1 MPAIDVEKLI
11 LRSMKTKP
19 FWISTGILV
28 ALAIIIKLFSASAA
42 RVEAGYATGIYPG
55 ISSFFRLV
63 FGWLPFSFGDILF
76 GAAGLWLLWKL
87 VAGIKAVVKRK
98 VTRQSFFA
106 GLRKA
111 IVIVLTVN
119 VVFNSFWGIN
129 YNRQGIVKQLDLKK
143 DTISYEDLK
152 IVTALL
158 IEKVN
163 ASKKY
168 LINNHIEYPSNK
180 ELFKKVEMAY
190 ATTQQQLPF
199 LKYTPASIKP
209 SMWGW
214 LGNYTGF
221 TGYYNPFTGEAQINT
236 TVPKFLQPFVACHEV
251 GHQLGYAK
259 EEEANSVGY
268 LAALHSGDSLLLYS
282 TYFDLYVYTNRQLR
296 FQFFMHH
303 DSLLAKDFAQRL
315 LPEVKSDL
323 KEVSD
328 FYRRHRNPVEPV
340 VRKGYGLYLKSNNQ
354 PKGIQSYDDVTSFI
368 IAYYKKFGQL

>member
-1 MPAIDVEKLI
+1 
-11 LRSMKTKP
+11 MKTKP
-19 FWISTGILV
+19 FWISAGILV
-28 ALAIIIKLFSASAA
+28 GLAIIIKLFSASAG
-42 RVEAGYATGIYPG
+42 RVEAGYATGLYPY
-55 ISSFFRLV
+55 ISSFFRML
-63 FGWLPFSFGDILF
+63 FGWLPFSFGDLLF
-76 GAAGLWLLWKL
+76 SAAGLWLLWKL
-87 VAGIKAVVKRK
+87 IAGIKSLVKRK
-98 VTRQSFFA
+98 VTKQSFFA

-111 IVIVLTVN
+111 VVIILVIN

-129 YNRQGIVKQLDLKK
+129 YNRQGIVKQLDLKT
-143 DTISYEDLK
+143 DSITYEDLK
-152 IVTALL
+152 TVTALL

-168 LINNHIEYPSNK
+168 LINNHIAYPSNK
-180 ELFKKVEMAY
+180 ELFKKVEAAY
-190 ATTQQQLPF
+190 AKTQQQLPF
-199 LKYTPASIKP
+199 LKYNNTSIKP

-259 EEEANSVGY
+259 EDEANSVGY

-296 FQFFMHH
+296 FQFYMHN
-303 DSLLAKDFAQRL
+303 DSLLAKDFSQRV
-315 LPEVKSDL
+315 LPEVKADL
-323 KEVSD
+323 KEVAD

-368 IAYYKKFGQL
+368 VAYYKKFGKL